1 MNDQEKQQKMMQLQ
15 IMNQQGEQLKQQLMQ
30 FEEQMA
36 NLNMLQES
44 LKVLEKTEVGNEMYT
59 PLSSGVFVN
68 AELKENKHVLISVGA
83 GIIIK
88 KKIEDAQR
96 MLEDQEKKMELVVK
110 QVRDEFEKFVNSA
123 KTIET
128 ELSEG
133 Q

>member
-83 GIIIK
+83 GIVIK

-96 MLEDQEKKMELVVK
+96 MLEDQGKKMELVVK

-123 KTIET
+123 RTIET
-128 ELSEG
+128 ELSES